1 MNRIKI
7 YTSIDE
13 RNKIVNLIATVR
25 ASDNATVLSNRVVH
39 VLPIRENYD
48 VSDEVS
54 LGRAIIRIMTQEEK

>member
-1 MNRIKI
+1 MI

-13 RNKIVNLIATVR
+13 RNEIVHLI
-25 ASDNATVLSNRVVH
+25 DQLSNRVVH
-39 VLPIRENYD
+39 VFPIRENYD

>member
-1 MNRIKI
+1 MI

-13 RNKIVNLIATVR
+13 RNKTIHLI
-25 ASDNATVLSNRVVH
+25 DQSNRVVH

-54 LGRAIIRIMTQEEK
+54 LGRAIICTMTQEEK

>member
-1 MNRIKI
+1 MNRIMI

-13 RNKIVNLIATVR
+13 RNKTVHLIDQT
-25 ASDNATVLSNRVVH
+25 SNRVVH
-39 VLPIRENYD
+39 VFPIRENYD